1 MKDKNKRLM
10 IVVGVLLLIV
20 GVSFAYFVSSILIG
34 GSGAKTNMSTASI
47 NGATIEVRGT
57 LSFSDLDIYPGH
69 KTVSGIEINAIGEGE
84 FIPYNLVWN
93 GTNTLNTPL
102 EFEVYKS
109 DSEIE
114 VSANCNKT
122 TKVENGAQILAE
134 ECRITNIES
143 LGSSIYSGT
152 INKEQTK
159 VVLSDAEFIT
169 ASKEGN
175 KAYYYVII
183 EYPNLNS
190 EQNEDI
196 GGTLNGKVTVE
207 ENNSTADIRIA
218 SIYVEENGE
227 YKEVEVIPE
236 GRYELNEEKST
247 CSNNAE
253 PRWNEET
260 NSLQVNKLTISGTEC
275 NIYFDKY
282 VDREKPTIT
291 NVTTSVTK
299 TEINVTV
306 SATDNEGVT
315 EYWYQL
321 NSNTPVK
328 GTGNTYKFT
337 GLTAGTTYTIKV
349 YVKDAAG
356 NQSDTTTKSVTT
368 DKPAASETILGNIT
382 VKTGTPNFV
391 NAATTDEGVYKVS
404 DGMYGGTSYYW
415 RGAVT
420 NNYVKFGGFC
430 WRIIRIN
437 GDKTMRLIYDGTTC
451 HANGTHTEESIAVA
465 STKYNSSYSRS
476 EYSGYTYTLGSQRTL
491 NGTESNLK
499 TQTEKWFNA
508 NITGTNANKVVNG
521 KFCNDR
527 SEGSGYSWSSQPT
540 STFNYFGYDRSGAKS
555 ASSVTPTL
563 SCPSG
568 DVYTLKAGAIT
579 MDEVI
584 MAGGKWGTE
593 NSRYYLFNAH
603 YYWAMTPYGT
613 WANGTSWDASE
624 FYVNLSGSL
633 NSASVSNPWGLRP
646 VINLRSDVTFSDG
659 NGTQSSPYVVQ

>member
-20 GVSFAYFVSSILIG
+20 GVSFAYFVSSVLIG

-69 KTVSGIEINAIGEGE
+69 KTISGIEVTAIGDGE

-102 EFEVYKS
+102 EFKVYKS
-109 DSEIE
+109 DNEIE
-114 VSANCNKT
+114 VSASCSKT

-134 ECRITNIES
+134 ECSITNIES

-183 EYPNLNS
+183 EYPNLNL

-218 SIYVEENGE
+218 SIYVEENDG
-227 YKEVEVIPE
+227 YKEVEIIPE

-260 NSLQVNKLTISGTEC
+260 NSLQVNRLTISGTEC

-282 VDREKPTIT
+282 IDTEIPVIS

-306 SATDNEGVT
+306 TANDNIGVT

-349 YVKDAAG
+349 YVKDEAG
-356 NQSDTTTKSVTT
+356 NQSDTTTKSAQTT
-368 DKPAASETILGNIT
+368 PNGQTSDSILAGIT
-382 VKTGTPNFV
+382 VKPGTPTFSSI
-391 NAATTDEGVYKVS
+391 ATTDQGVYKVS
-404 DGMYGGTSYYW
+404 DPVYGGYSYYW

-420 NNYVKFGGFC
+420 NNYVKFAGKC

-437 GDKTMRLIYDGTTC
+437 GDGSMRLIYDGATC
-451 HANGTHTEESIAVA
+451 HANGTSTADSIAVA
-465 STKYNSSYSRS
+465 STAYNTSYNQSN
-476 EYSGYTYTLGSQRTL
+476 YVGWTYTGTSQRTL
-491 NGTESNLK
+491 SGTASNAK
-499 TQTEKWFNA
+499 TQLESWYNS
-508 NITGTNANKVVNG
+508 NIGNNSTYASKIADG
-521 KFCNDR
+521 KYCNDR
-527 SEGSGYSWSSQPT
+527 NVASGYTWAINGSS
-540 STFNYFGYDRSGAKS
+540 FNYAGYKRLYTDYA
-555 ASSVTPTL
+555 PTL
-563 SCPSG
+563 ACNSG
-568 DVYTLKAGAIT
+568 DVYTLKVGLIT
-579 MDEVI
+579 ADEVEF
-584 MAGGKWGTE
+584 AGGKNE
-593 NSRYYLFNAH
+593 NNTSYYLYNGQ
-603 YYWAMTPYGT
+603 YYWTMSPGRWHKTTNNAF
-613 WANGTSWDASE
+613 AIV
-624 FYVNLSGSL
+624 FYVDVYGNLGAY
-633 NSASVSNPWGLRP
+633 NVSSSYGLRP
-646 VINLRSDVTFSDG
+646 VINLRSDVTFSSG
-659 NGTQSSPYVVQ
+659 NGTQSNPYVVQ

>member
-20 GVSFAYFVSSILIG
+20 GVSFAYFVSSVLIG

-69 KTVSGIEINAIGEGE
+69 KTISGIEVTAIGDGE

-102 EFEVYKS
+102 EFKVYKS
-109 DSEIE
+109 DNEIE
-114 VSANCNKT
+114 VSASCSKT

-134 ECRITNIES
+134 ECSITNIES

-218 SIYVEENGE
+218 SIYVEENDG
-227 YKEVEVIPE
+227 YKEVEIIPE

-260 NSLQVNKLTISGTEC
+260 NSLQVNRLTISGTEC

-282 VDREKPTIT
+282 VDREKPVIS

-306 SATDNEGVT
+306 TASDNTGVT

-321 NSNTPVK
+321 NSNAPVK
-328 GTGNTYKFT
+328 GTGNTHKFT

-349 YVKDAAG
+349 YVKDEAG
-356 NQSDTTTKSVTT
+356 NQSDTTTKSAQTT
-368 DKPAASETILGNIT
+368 PNTASETILGNIT
-382 VKTGTPNFV
+382 VNRETPTFSNI
-391 NAATTDEGVYKVS
+391 ATTDEGVYRVL
-404 DGMYGGTSYYW
+404 DRMYGGYSYYW

-420 NNYVKFGGFC
+420 NNYVKFANKC
-430 WRIIRIN
+430 WRIVRIN
-437 GDKTMRLIYDGTTC
+437 GDGSIRLIYDGATC
-451 HANGTHTEESIAVA
+451 HTNGTSTAESIVVA
-465 STKYNSSYSRS
+465 GQAYNTIYNQSNYVGWTYSGIEQRTLYGTSSNAKTKLESWYNSNIGNNSTYASKIADGKYCNDRNVA
-476 EYSGYTYTLGSQRTL
+476 SGYTWAI
-491 NGTESNLK
+491 NG
-499 TQTEKWFNA
+499 
-508 NITGTNANKVVNG
+508 
-521 KFCNDR
+521 
-527 SEGSGYSWSSQPT
+527 
-540 STFNYFGYDRSGAKS
+540 STFYYAGYRRLWVDY
-555 ASSVTPTL
+555 TPTL
-563 SCPSG
+563 ACNSG
-568 DVYTLKAGAIT
+568 DVYTLKVGLIT
-579 MDEVI
+579 ADEVEF
-584 MAGGKWGTE
+584 AGGKNE
-593 NSRYYLFNAH
+593 NNTSYYLYNGQN
-603 YYWAMTPYGT
+603 YWTMSPYF
-613 WANGTSWDASE
+613 WNGS
-624 FYVNLSGSL
+624 YVNMLAV
-633 NSASVSNPWGLRP
+633 NSNGHFDSSPVYNTAARLRP
-646 VINLRSDVTFSDG
+646 VINLKSDVTFTG
-659 NGTQSSPYVVQ
+659 NGTIDNPYVVL